1 MSLLQLAIQLENRA
15 CSFFLERGR
24 GFSPGSH
31 EWRLYRELEAEEQ
44 EHADQLRTALVRLK
58 ANKPVLA

>member
-1 MSLLQLAIQLENRA
+1 LEK
-15 CSFFLERGR
+15 GK

-31 EWRLYRELEAEEQ
+31 EWRLYRELEAEER